1 MMASSVEQRGHQA
14 MPAKKFQF
22 TILSTITVV
31 EAEPE
36 GDGRYMVRMMVPDRM
51 ARVRI
56 GYLTGARRTWVAEF
70 FGQQRPA
77 AATKT
82 AKDACR
88 QLAAWASQQS
98 AFSQFFTG
106 E

>member
-1 MMASSVEQRGHQA
+1 

-22 TILSTITVV
+22 TILHTATVV

-51 ARVRI
+51 ARIRI
-56 GYLTGARRTWVAEF
+56 GYLTGEKRTWFAEF
-70 FGQQRPA
+70 FGRQRPPMSA
-77 AATKT
+77 KS

-88 QLAAWASQQS
+88 ELATWAAQQS
-98 AFSQFFTG
+98 GVSQFFIG
-106 E
+106 N